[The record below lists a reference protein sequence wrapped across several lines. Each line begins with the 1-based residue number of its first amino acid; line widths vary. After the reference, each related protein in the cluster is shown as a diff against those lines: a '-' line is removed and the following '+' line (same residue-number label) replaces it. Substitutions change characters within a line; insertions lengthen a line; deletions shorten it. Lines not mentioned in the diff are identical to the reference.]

1 MDGEQRQF
9 IRVKERLLTLITF
22 LTTGKVER
30 ALTRDIGA
38 VGVCI
43 MTERV
48 VEPGTQLAVELRLP
62 DRETP
67 ITFLAE
73 VRWSRPLSEPREAG
87 TSMAAETGLQFVR
100 VDAKDRSMMMQ
111 HAALHALPS

>member
-1 MDGEQRQF
+1 MEGEQRQF
-9 IRVKERLLTLITF
+9 IRVKERLLTLMTF
-22 LTTGKVER
+22 LATGKVER

-38 VGVCI
+38 VGVCV

-48 VEPGTQLAVELRLP
+48 VEPGTQLAVELQLP
-62 DRETP
+62 DRDTP

-73 VRWSRPLSEPREAG
+73 VRWSRLLSEPPETG
-87 TSMAAETGLQFVR
+87 TSMGAETGLRFVR

-111 HAALHALPS
+111 HAALHALPG